1 MNLLEKHLTNE
12 ILHEIDCKTTL
23 TKLKTMFQNTF
34 NSKLRECLQNYTA
47 LETYSVKD
55 TIIGDMDFVEKYMI
69 ETILHQK
76 ETQKLLTEKKLL
88 QMTNK
93 YFANYTGIKVKQ
105 FRETLLQHMSNVK
118 KFVAEIT
125 RHKRLSKTESEVQ
138 DINSRPENDTDT
150 DDADIRPVYDK
161 E

>member
-1 MNLLEKHLTNE
+1 MPSWKLVSNFKILSEDLKGIGRVLTFKRIFSRDMNLLEKHLTNE

-55 TIIGDMDFVEKYMI
+55 KVIGDMDFIEKYMI

-88 QMTNK
+88 QT
-93 YFANYTGIKVKQ
+93 Q
-105 FRETLLQHMSNVK
+105 
-118 KFVAEIT
+118 
-125 RHKRLSKTESEVQ
+125 EVQ
-138 DINSRPENDTDT
+138 
-150 DDADIRPVYDK
+150 
-161 E
+161 